1 MPNAV
6 KYSTTIP
13 SGSLLRGTVALGV
26 TTASISGP
34 TSTTGWYYGPEPVAS
49 KYQIF
54 ETAASGDPDVFCPQ
68 DDTELIKFARWKGA
82 TGFNTGSAAAVLA
95 WIATQSNLLASNRVY
110 PNIITSGSIL
120 NLDAGFVG
128 SYPLTGSIWYD
139 LSGNNY
145 TGSLTNTSFINE
157 GFTSSI
163 ALPNTSSIIQS
174 PIISSV
180 GSGLS
185 LSFNVKLKQPFD
197 QIQII
202 TSQTNTYSQSAQ
214 PSPQFNVFCITWLK
228 NGSAITETLYL
239 NGSSVQTSNYTN
251 ANFDINSALVLNF
264 LTNNNA
270 GNSQVQD
277 ILVYNRVLSASE
289 VLTNYQATI

>member
-1 MPNAV
+1 MPNGV
-6 KYSTTIP
+6 KYSTTTP
-13 SGSLLRGTVALGV
+13 SGSLRKGNVALGV
-26 TTASISGP
+26 TGDLGP
-34 TSTTGWYYGPEPVAS
+34 TSITGFYSMPTPVDGNYIINKTNVSSLPNFFA
-49 KYQIF
+49 
-54 ETAASGDPDVFCPQ
+54 PQ
-68 DDTELIKFARWKGA
+68 NENELIRFAKQEGA
-82 TGFNTGSAAAVLA
+82 TGANTGSTVAVLA
-95 WIATQSNLLASNRVY
+95 WVATQPNLMAANFEY
-110 PNIITSGSIL
+110 ESIVTDGLVL

-145 TGSLTNTSFINE
+145 TGSLTNTSFISE
-157 GFTSSI
+157 GVTSSI
-163 ALPNTSSIIQS
+163 ALPNTSSKIES

-202 TSQTNTYSQSAQ
+202 TSQTNTYSQAAQ
-214 PSPQFNVFCITWLK
+214 PSVQFNVFCITWLK

-239 NGSSVQTSNYTN
+239 NGSSVQISNYTN

-277 ILVYNRVLSASE
+277 ILVYNRVLTANE
-289 VLTNYQATI
+289 VLQNYQATI